1 MGIFFSRRIATI
13 AAGVVIAIGV
23 LVPQTHA
30 RTNYALIIGVTEY
43 PNLPKKTWLVGPKN
57 DAELVREYLTD
68 HADFD
73 PGNITVLADD
83 LDGAVSPTL
92 ANIRGAMKALADKIK
107 ADGDEDPFVY
117 LHFSG
122 HGSQMPA
129 RGEDSENDGKDEVF
143 LPADTKKWDR
153 EQKGFPNA
161 YVDDAIGEDIDRLR
175 NTGAFVWAV
184 FDACHSSS
192 ATRAAP
198 GEGVEVS
205 RRLDPGDL
213 GMPEDAVFAATRS
226 VGGQAER
233 ENPIEYS
240 HDSVAKGGLVAFF
253 AAQTVETTPE
263 MPLPRNAEQKT
274 RYGLF
279 TYTLFENLTKY
290 PGISYRQLGQ
300 TVLQAY
306 SGMNRRAPT
315 PLFEGEL
322 DSRVFGREFEEPVLQ
337 WKIKP
342 DGKRATIAAGLMHR
356 LSKGTKLALLKNAAD
371 DVDAAIGYVAV
382 KSAKNLKSTLIPIA
396 HNGLEAPD
404 ETVLAEAAW
413 ARPIE
418 LAIGFEL
425 TVSRTAPGEHSEAI
439 NTALDKLSSDD
450 KQLFRI
456 RLVHHGEP
464 ADIAMS
470 IANETDILAGLEGD
484 ALNAHKAAAE
494 ISSTQ
499 DSDSP
504 LVWFLPSSGEASLLP
519 GRRPPSMMFDTGAS
533 DDTNLE
539 KKLAGRFTKI
549 FRATNLARM
558 TAASDFRGKVEL
570 SFLILRDGED
580 ELIPIKASEVPYVS
594 QDDQIHIRV
603 ANNSSRAIDLNILHI
618 GTDYAIT
625 PVDPIRIER
634 GGKEELGLFAVETE
648 TLGVERLVAVIT
660 EALPGTDVQDLRFL
674 GQEGLRSVET
684 TKGIGDE
691 DGFIGML
698 NAMGK
703 QAKTRAA
710 SSLSASKGAKGA
722 VIIFSIETIDR
733 D

>member
-1 MGIFFSRRIATI
+1 MGSSLLAKFASI
-13 AAGVVIAIGV
+13 AASVAIAFAAFT
-23 LVPQTHA
+23 LQADA
-30 RTNYALIIGVTEY
+30 RTNYALIVGVTEY
-43 PNLPKKTWLVGPKN
+43 PNLPKKTWLVGPNN

-68 HADFD
+68 HAGFD

-83 LDGAVSPTL
+83 LDGATSPTL
-92 ANIRGAMKALADKIK
+92 ANIRGAMKALAAKIE
-107 ADGDEDPFVY
+107 ADGDDEPFVY

-143 LPADTKKWDR
+143 LPADTMKWDR
-153 EQKGFPNA
+153 AQKGFPNA
-161 YVDDAIGEDIDRLR
+161 YVDDAIGEDLDRLR
-175 NTGAFVWAV
+175 NSGAFVWAV

-205 RRLDPGDL
+205 RRLDPAEL
-213 GMPEDAVFAATRS
+213 GVPEDVIFTATRS
-226 VGGQAER
+226 VSGQVER
-233 ENPIEYS
+233 ENPIEGS
-240 HDSVAKGGLVAFF
+240 RDSIAKGGLVAFF

-263 MPLPRNAEQKT
+263 MPLPRDAEEQR

-322 DSRVFGREFEEPVLQ
+322 DSGVFGVENQDPVLQ

-342 DGKRATIAAGLMHR
+342 NGKRATIAAGLMHR
-356 LSKGTKLALLKNAAD
+356 LSKGTKMALLKNAAD
-371 DVDAAIGYVAV
+371 DVDAAIGYAEV
-382 KSAKNLKSTLIPIA
+382 KSAKNLKSTLVPIA
-396 HNGLEAPD
+396 HNDLAAPD
-404 ETVLAEAAW
+404 EATLAEAAW

-425 TVSRTAPGEHSEAI
+425 TVARTAPGGHSETI
-439 NTALDKLSSDD
+439 NAALDKLAADE

-456 RLVHHGEP
+456 RLVDHGAP
-464 ADIAMS
+464 ADISMS
-470 IANETDILAGLEGD
+470 VASEMDIIAGLKGD
-484 ALNAHKAAAE
+484 ALNAHNAVSE
-494 ISSTQ
+494 RSSTEY
-499 DSDSP
+499 SANP
-504 LVWFLPSSGEASLLP
+504 RVWFLPSSGEASLLP
-519 GRRPPSMMFDTGAS
+519 GRRPPSMAFDAS
-533 DDTNLE
+533 SNDGDDLKN
-539 KKLAGRFTKI
+539 KLAGRMTKI

-558 TAASDFRGKVEL
+558 TAASDFRGKVDMN
-570 SFLILRDGED
+570 FLIKRSDAD
-580 ELIPIKASEVPYVS
+580 DFTPIEAGEVPYVT
-594 QDDQIHIRV
+594 QDDEIHIRV
-603 ANNSSRAIDLNILHI
+603 ANKSSRAIDLNVLHI
-618 GTDYAIT
+618 GTDYAISAA
-625 PVDPIRIER
+625 DPIRIER
-634 GGKEELGLFAVETE
+634 RGKEEIGLFAVETD

-674 GQEGLRSVET
+674 SQGGVRAVEA
-684 TKGIGDE
+684 TKGVGGD
-691 DGFIGML
+691 DGFVSML

-710 SSLSASKGAKGA
+710 SSLSAKKGAKGA
-722 VIIFSIETIDR
+722 VLIFPIETVEEN
-733 D
+733 